1 MAYPP
6 DLHAL
11 GFDFEELDGL
21 LNAIGG
27 SPSAQVARD
36 KHYQQIY
43 HYSDRNGAG
52 VTLFLYENEI
62 SDIVPSLSGPQFVSA
77 ALYEVYP
84 GLACVDIFQ
93 DDPKNP
99 DFRLLFAVDD
109 PHRYHIQPYGSSCTH
124 KKVKRFHISGV
135 AIDVTVFPTE
145 EIWKQS
151 QTPIRVPRSHMAVS
165 GTTPAAENGENAATT
180 ENSADIT
187 SQNSV
192 DITSQN
198 SADDTSEM
206 TDIHIGPEFV
216 TSPWLFSLAQGKC
229 IPEQASSLSMF
240 KGIVSSAELMT
251 NPLTGSLWWK
261 CEVSCGFPLVVGVPY
276 DQAPQILPGCIIDG
290 KVLLLGTSGTW
301 DK

>member
-77 ALYEVYP
+77 TLYEVYP

-99 DFRLLFAVDD
+99 DFRLLVAVDD

-151 QTPIRVPRSHMAVS
+151 QTPIRVPRSRVEA
-165 GTTPAAENGENAATT
+165 TAATADNAENSANTK
-180 ENSADIT
+180 NSADIT

-276 DQAPQILPGCIIDG
+276 DQAPQILPGSVIDG

-301 DK
+301 NK